1 MKASL
6 MLTVRGLAALSLFV
20 ALPVVLAPAPA
31 AALEPIPGEEKFT
44 ALEEAKGEGGGSGGA
59 SMGINLIDGKTF
71 LAITPMFDISFG
83 PFGVGLRVPL
93 NIEVPDGGL
102 RKEDYDEAFDYLRIV
117 RYARYGHKGAP
128 VYVRIGELAASIGHG
143 TIVSRYLNNVD
154 LNSFHLGLQA
164 DVNTQWGGIETLF
177 SDVGRLVGGG
187 RSGVNG
193 TRIYVKPYSFI
204 DPESPLNI
212 FNTGFSV
219 ITDSDA
225 PTRLVAGGTD
235 KAGAPEVDKTKAATV
250 IGLDADVELVRLPII
265 DVTPYTDLNFIGHGG
280 WGFHLGTLVTLK
292 LPIGLTIPA
301 RVEYRRFRSDYIP
314 GYFGSRYELDRWSFN
329 CSAGLSPVPKSQC
342 ISQLPDDG
350 GLNGYYAD
358 LAVDILSLI
367 QVGAV
372 VEGYQGH
379 DATFDAFL
387 NVPALQI
394 LQFKAFY
401 SRVGVKDTGD
411 LFAFDDRSQ
420 AIVQARYQIMAYLYL
435 VGRLKREWVYDPIDA
450 EFDPKDTTYA
460 GLELSFSF

>member
-1 MKASL
+1 MKGNL
-6 MLTVRGLAALSLFV
+6 IRPLV
-20 ALPVVLAPAPA
+20 ALVALLTAVPAS
-31 AALEPIPGEEKFT
+31 ALEPIPGEERFE
-44 ALEEAKGEGGGSGGA
+44 ALKEADGEGGGSGGA
-59 SMGINLIDGKTF
+59 SLGVNLIDGKTY
-71 LAITPMFDISFG
+71 LAVTPMFEFTMG
-83 PFGVGLRVPL
+83 PFGLGIRVPL
-93 NIEVPDGGL
+93 NIAVPDGGL
-102 RKEDYDEAFDYLRIV
+102 RSEDYDEPFDYLRIV
-117 RYARYGHKGAP
+117 RYARYGTKGAP
-128 VYVRIGELAASIGHG
+128 VYVRVGELAASVGHG
-143 TIVSRYLNNVD
+143 TIVSRYMNNLD

-164 DVNTQWGGIETLF
+164 DVNTQWGGVETLF

-193 TRIYVKPYSFI
+193 ARVYVKPYSFI

-219 ITDSDA
+219 FTDSDA
-225 PTRLVAGGTD
+225 PTLLVPGQVEEGGEPKDDT
-235 KAGAPEVDKTKAATV
+235 VKAATV
-250 IGLDADVELVRLPII
+250 VGIDADVELVRLPII
-265 DVTPYTDLNFIGHGG
+265 DVTPYTDLNFLGHGG
-280 WGFHLGTLVTLK
+280 WGFHLGTLATLK

-314 GYFGSRYELDRWSFN
+314 SYFGSRYELDRWSFG
-329 CSAGLSPVPKSQC
+329 CSASPSPVPKSQC
-342 ISQLPDDG
+342 VNQLSDDG

-358 LAVDILSLI
+358 LAFDILSLV

-372 VEGYQGH
+372 VEGYEGH

-420 AIVQARYQIMAYLYL
+420 AIVQARYQLMAYLYL
-435 VGRLKREWVYDPIDA
+435 VGRLKRQWVFNSTKGD
-450 EFDPKDTTYA
+450 FDPEDTTYA
-460 GLELSFSF
+460 GLELSFDF